1 MTALDKLG
9 PNGRTSAFLELL
21 SEPKISVSLLS
32 THLTEYLGAGKSESG
47 ESDGSIMG
55 TGEEEGE
62 RSGESGPSVAELR
75 SEAGLLRSHSCVSGL
90 DDTTLSSIIT
100 PPGYKLY
107 CNDH

>member
-1 MTALDKLG
+1 MLCKSLKGEQEIHIANIITLHSAAMKTRLKILD
-9 PNGRTSAFLELL
+9 SF
-21 SEPKISVSLLS
+21 S

-75 SEAGLLRSHSCVSGL
+75 SSG
-90 DDTTLSSIIT
+90 
-100 PPGYKLY
+100 
-107 CNDH
+107 

>member
-1 MTALDKLG
+1 MNLNLSLTLLDVKLVLD
-9 PNGRTSAFLELL
+9 SF
-21 SEPKISVSLLS
+21 S

-75 SEAGLLRSHSCVSGL
+75 SSG
-90 DDTTLSSIIT
+90 
-100 PPGYKLY
+100 
-107 CNDH
+107 